1 MDEAQLAGGVA
12 FCRLVLQQE
21 RFYSV
26 LRVSP
31 SVFESSASHFSS
43 YCLTVSYHKEISTD
57 DYYDV
62 ARVNM
67 L

>member
-31 SVFESSASHFSS
+31 SILESSASRFSS
-43 YCLTVSYHKEISTD
+43 CLTVSYHKEISTD